1 MAPVWPCG
9 PCRPCGPC
17 GPAGPVPPVAPGGP
31 YAPVWPG
38 GPCGPAGPAGP
49 GGPCP
54 PGEPSS
60 PLFIEVCLT
69 CGFTIFSS
77 PIVSALL
84 LAQFVMPS
92 SDEHSFCSC
101 AVLEYSLP

>member
-1 MAPVWPCG
+1 MPGVKSSHTTYTLLPDTAMTG
-9 PCRPCGPC
+9 
-17 GPAGPVPPVAPGGP
+17 ASGPVPPVT
-31 YAPVWPG
+31 PG

-54 PGEPSS
+54 PGDPSS
-60 PLFIEVCLT
+60 PLFMEVCLT
-69 CGFTIFSS
+69 CGFTTFSS

-92 SDEHSFCSC
+92 SDEHSFCDC
-101 AVLEYSLP
+101 PGL